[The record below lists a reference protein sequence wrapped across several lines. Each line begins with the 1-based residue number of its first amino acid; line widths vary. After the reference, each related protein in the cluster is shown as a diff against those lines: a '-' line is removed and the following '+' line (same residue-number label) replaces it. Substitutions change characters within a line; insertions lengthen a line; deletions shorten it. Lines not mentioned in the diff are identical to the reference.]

1 MNELIEFLT
10 SKEIIVVY
18 IVVAVACLLCF
29 IIYLFDKNYYKR
41 KRRQNTK
48 ELNKLVESVNKE
60 LEKDEVMTT
69 SQEST
74 PYKEEPILEP
84 IVENVIKE
92 NVSKH
97 GNNEPILT
105 PVIEPVMEP
114 ILIKEEPKIENVEPV
129 ESLVLDN
136 MPKEESVE
144 SLEYTSIEPDP
155 KEAQEELQRLT
166 ETLEKAEEE
175 TRNID
180 LTSFEEEQEQNA
192 IISLDELL
200 QKSKSMYEN
209 NEFAAFEDE
218 GNEPISL
225 KDLEEKIASRKE
237 VELIE
242 KEDNTIKEPIQEK
255 MILDE
260 FNNIKIEEPPVY
272 QKESKFKTSPVI
284 SPVFGIER
292 IESNSNQELELENT
306 ANYEKLD
313 EEIKK
318 TNEFL
323 MTLKELQKKLD

>member
-84 IVENVIKE
+84 IVENV
-92 NVSKH
+92 SKH

-114 ILIKEEPKIENVEPV
+114 ILIKEEPKIEN
-129 ESLVLDN
+129 
-136 MPKEESVE
+136 VE

-237 VELIE
+237 AELIE